1 MSVIY
6 IAGPMTGKPNFNRKK
21 FIETATHLWAE
32 GHTVLNPAMLPDG
45 LAYEHYMDIGFAMLR
60 GADEIYLLDGWQHS
74 AGATAEHALA
84 KKLGLKISTPESRKG
99 GGGIMILKPMG
110 TPGKCPVCVRAW
122 TPEEDELLVNLY
134 PHMTSAQIA
143 TMQDRS
149 IKAVEY
155 RVRILRDM
163 GRLTRKRIKLTPG
176 QCSFIRANRLKMTAG
191 EVADVLGIP
200 INTVWREIR
209 KQNISYRKY
218 GDFHHSTKRPDSD
231 VDLIRQL
238 RDEYNLTFREIGEKF
253 DISADYCQHIY
264 YRRHTAIDAIARE
277 YLPR

>member
-99 GGGIMILKPMG
+99 GGIMILKPMG
-110 TPGKCPVCVRAW
+110 TP
-122 TPEEDELLVNLY
+122 
-134 PHMTSAQIA
+134 
-143 TMQDRS
+143 
-149 IKAVEY
+149 
-155 RVRILRDM
+155 
-163 GRLTRKRIKLTPG
+163 
-176 QCSFIRANRLKMTAG
+176 
-191 EVADVLGIP
+191 
-200 INTVWREIR
+200 
-209 KQNISYRKY
+209 
-218 GDFHHSTKRPDSD
+218 
-231 VDLIRQL
+231 
-238 RDEYNLTFREIGEKF
+238 
-253 DISADYCQHIY
+253 
-264 YRRHTAIDAIARE
+264 
-277 YLPR
+277 